1 MSATRKRKIA
11 KIETTYV
18 QQQEVAGIAAAR
30 KRKLLFRRLSLF
42 LAFAVFTSYFMVSSI
57 LSQASAIDEKK
68 AQKKQLDRQLAGLK
82 QQQVILKEDIVKLN
96 DDDYIAKLAR
106 QKFFMSNQNE
116 IIFHIPES
124 KKEKFTTK

>member
-11 KIETTYV
+11 KMETAYV

-42 LAFAVFTSYFMVSSI
+42 FIFAVFTSYFMISSI
-57 LSQASAIDEKK
+57 LSQASALEAKK
-68 AQKKQLDRQLAGLK
+68 TQKSQLQKQLSDLK
-82 QQQVILKEDIVKLN
+82 HQQTLLKEDMVKLN

-106 QKFFMSNQNE
+106 KNFFMSNQNE
-116 IIFHIPES
+116 IIFHIPDK
-124 KKEKFTTK
+124 KKEKSTTK